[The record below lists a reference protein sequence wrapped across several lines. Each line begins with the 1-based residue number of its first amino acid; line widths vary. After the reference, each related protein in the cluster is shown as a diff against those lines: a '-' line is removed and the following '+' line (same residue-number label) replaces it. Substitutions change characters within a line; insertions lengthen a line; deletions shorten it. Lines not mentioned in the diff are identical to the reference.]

1 MSGQADA
8 AAAVQLHGRQM
19 TTSSVQSGH
28 LGGCYRALAFAG
40 PLVPPSVHVHNSRRC
55 RPQLQANRR
64 GEEGKDPEREQQLRL
79 PQAKNIALIGALL
92 AFSFSP
98 VALERSLRVDIGSTQ
113 RAANAI
119 SGKSRPM
126 QLLEDIEVFSSTGSA
141 LERPVQLLE
150 GV

>member
-1 MSGQADA
+1 
-8 AAAVQLHGRQM
+8 M

-28 LGGCYRALAFAG
+28 LSGCYRALAFAG
-40 PLVPPSVHVHNSRRC
+40 PLVPLSVHVHNSRRC
-55 RPQLQANRR
+55 RPPQLQANRR
-64 GEEGKDPEREQQLRL
+64 GEEGKDPEREQQVRL
-79 PQAKNIALIGALL
+79 PQAKHIALIGALL

-119 SGKSRPM
+119 SGNSRPM
-126 QLLEDIEVFSSTGSA
+126 QLLEDIEVFSSAGSA